1 MELQHHER
9 LAIGCFRGCLVT
21 LVALMCIAGGASFLA
36 WRMTSIHEPP
46 AGYNGSPQRGRAL
59 LPRYG
64 CPACHL
70 IPGAAPGGMVGPP
83 LTNMATRGYIAG
95 RFPNEAI
102 ELEEWLEHPQQMK
115 PGTSMPDLG
124 VSERDARDIAAYL
137 ATLK

>member
-21 LVALMCIAGGASFLA
+21 LVVLLCIAGGASLLA
-36 WRMTSIHEPP
+36 WRFTSAHDSPP
-46 AGYNGSPQRGRAL
+46 GYLGSPQLGRAL

-83 LTNMATRGYIAG
+83 LTEIGSRGYIAG
-95 RFPNEAI
+95 RFPNEPI
-102 ELEEWLEHPQQMK
+102 ELEEWLEHPQAMK
-115 PGTSMPDLG
+115 PGTAMPDLD